1 MAELSAIQSSRDGQ
15 CLPYTP
21 ERFFNAGDCSSQ
33 TAFHNHALDAILTA
47 TSHQEIIYKDVPPA
61 WGESVVTFLDE
72 KAENTNAKLDNA
84 IYICF
89 SFTDFLDQEALQLSY
104 KNLLG

>member
-1 MAELSAIQSSRDGQ
+1 MAELSAIQPSQVGQ

-21 ERFFNAGDCSSQ
+21 ERFFNEGDFSSQ
-33 TAFHNHALDAILTA
+33 TAFHNHALDAILSA

-72 KAENTNAKLDNA
+72 EAENTNAKFDNA
-84 IYICF
+84 IYVCF
-89 SFTDFLDQEALQLSY
+89 SFTDFLD
-104 KNLLG
+104 